1 MNCKEAEKKMLF
13 YYDNELAATMA
24 NSLKLHLADCTHCAA
39 LYENIKVCMQSINTD
54 KQAEEDFY
62 FYTRLKQRLE
72 NKKRNA
78 AISNMIPKQIMQA
91 IAISCLLAIGIFTG
105 IKIGLKYDTN
115 NALTEETRTSQ
126 LSSYSQDTYIADV
139 SNEQIESLYTSNQ

>member
-1 MNCKEAEKKMLF
+1 MNCKEAEKYMLF
-13 YYDNELAATMA
+13 FNENELA
-24 NSLKLHLADCTHCAA
+24 SDLADSLETHMAECAHCAG
-39 LYENIKVCMQSINTD
+39 LYENIKACMLSIKPD
-54 KQAEEDFY
+54 KQVEADFY

-72 NKKRNA
+72 NKKR
-78 AISNMIPKQIMQA
+78 SKTFPEFIPKPILQA

-105 IKIGLKYDTN
+105 IKIGVNYDSN

-126 LSSYSQDTYIADV
+126 LTSYSQDTYIADI